1 MNEQTR
7 ATATTAVAA
16 VEQRPAA
23 AAPQD
28 AWDRLAA
35 LAFGDT
41 ASAGGCSVH
50 AHDCTCLAEE
60 HVSVGV
66 TSPEDD
72 AATPGSSGG
81 QGFYLAQ
88 DAGDDHDF
96 SASKQTATRT
106 ANQADTQVSEL
117 AAMQPAPTLAAA
129 ERPDYQDPQPDPAP
143 PWTPEPA
150 HDPGTAD

>member
-7 ATATTAVAA
+7 ATAMTAPAA
-16 VEQRPAA
+16 VERPAG

-66 TSPEDD
+66 TSPDRK
-72 AATPGSSGG
+72 S
-81 QGFYLAQ
+81 
-88 DAGDDHDF
+88 
-96 SASKQTATRT
+96 
-106 ANQADTQVSEL
+106 VV
-117 AAMQPAPTLAAA
+117 
-129 ERPDYQDPQPDPAP
+129 
-143 PWTPEPA
+143 
-150 HDPGTAD
+150 